1 MDGTWTVVSME
12 VEQMDRRM
20 QDGGRMKGW
29 KSVWWMMEGWREG
42 WMQEQVSSQ
51 EEA

>member
-1 MDGTWTVVSME
+1 
-12 VEQMDRRM
+12 MDRRM

-29 KSVWWMMEGWREG
+29 KSVWWMVDGGWWMEGGMEG